1 MRSLAEKYSIL
12 QFNLFVQNFLFSV
25 NSDNEESIHDYR
37 VAAKRIHTLNRL
49 VKSIYHGKEF
59 SQYFE
64 HSGIKRS
71 FKSGGQLR
79 EISIN
84 IFILQKFEIL
94 LKHNFKGFDIFLR
107 REKKHA
113 ETELRKTWIFFPYD
127 TFFIFK
133 AELLKYLTKVSPA
146 KFEIGYKQFLNSK
159 VANIKALINSGELD
173 HKLHRARKIIKDI
186 KYGFELDRVKVMDF
200 SGHKMTLHRIT
211 VVEDRIGKW
220 HDWLMFSSDLKH
232 FLEEKKNKETL
243 QDLKYN
249 YLFDRAEEKL
259 SGLQK
264 STSIAITQLFQNIP
278 EQIEQSAG

>member
-1 MRSLAEKYSIL
+1 MISLAEKYSVL

-25 NSDNEESIHDYR
+25 NSDNKESIHDFR

-59 SQYFE
+59 PQYFE

-94 LKHNFKGFDIFLR
+94 LKHNFRGFDIFLDR
-107 REKKHA
+107 KKKHA
-113 ETELRKTWIFFPYD
+113 ENELRKTWISFPYD

-133 AELLKYLTKVSPA
+133 AELLKYFNKVSPA
-146 KFEIGYKQFLNSK
+146 KFERGYKHFLHSK
-159 VANIKALINSGELD
+159 VANIKTLINSGELD
-173 HKLHRARKIIKDI
+173 QKLHRARKIIKDI
-186 KYGFELDRVKVMDF
+186 KYGFELDGVRVMDLG
-200 SGHKMTLHRIT
+200 GHKITLHRIT
-211 VVEDRIGKW
+211 IVEDRIGKW
-220 HDWLMFSSDLKH
+220 HDWLMFSSDLKL
-232 FLEEKKNKETL
+232 FLEEKKNEETL

-249 YLFDRAEEKL
+249 YLIDRAEKKL
-259 SGLQK
+259 SDLQK
-264 STSIAITQLFQNIP
+264 STSIAITRLFQDISD
-278 EQIEQSAG
+278 QIDQSAG